1 MRSSFALAPS
11 RGSAERRRRISF
23 FFHDYLDPVSR
34 FLEVGPPEGALEPY
48 LKEAGF
54 HRYTRLDREPPADL
68 VGELRSWRELGLEP
82 EGFDVVLAFDLPA
95 WADGARACLD
105 LLTPGGLLFA
115 TAPVPGRVALARA
128 LAALGLAPP
137 PSRRPPRGP
146 GDLAHLPGFLP
157 LAVRRRAFVEQWA
170 RLRKPLAP

>member
-11 RGSAERRRRISF
+11 RGSAERRRRVDF
-23 FFHDYLDPVSR
+23 FFHEYLDPLSCL
-34 FLEVGPPEGALEPY
+34 LEVGRPEGALEPY
-48 LKEAGF
+48 LREAGF

-68 VGELRSWRELGLEP
+68 VGELRAWRELGLE
-82 EGFDVVLAFDLPA
+82 AASFDLVIVFDLQA
-95 WADGARACLD
+95 WTDGSRACLD

-115 TAPVPGRVALARA
+115 TAPLPGRAPLARA

-137 PSRRPPRGP
+137 LSRAPVLATV
-146 GDLAHLPGFLP
+146 DLARLPGFEP
-157 LAVRRRAFVEQWA
+157 LAVRHRGFVEQWA